1 MTNYINKIN
10 EKNSISLKKKFDNSK
25 IINELD
31 SAKND
36 LENLNEKL
44 KENEHKRKVFMN
56 NNNMFDC
63 TYNLNENL
71 DCFVRNNDN
80 NDIICCDKIGRF
92 DFQRKI

>member
-1 MTNYINKIN
+1 
-10 EKNSISLKKKFDNSK
+10 
-25 IINELD
+25 
-31 SAKND
+31 
-36 LENLNEKL
+36 
-44 KENEHKRKVFMN
+44 MN